1 MGFRS
6 FGLIIKHKGAI
17 HMKRLLAVILAL
29 ALVFSFAGCV
39 NSKGDESHDKMLIG
53 TWVSK
58 KTDSPQA
65 AGWTLEFNEDGTLV
79 IYVSDEQ
86 AEEFAEKVIGENIE
100 QLGSLDRVLEES
112 GFETKEELKAMYIEA
127 AMQEFQRKD
136 SYWKTQDNVLKRY
149 NTKQDYDRDA
159 ENKLA
164 VNTYEISEDGK
175 SLTLYNDETVLGE
188 YVKA

>member
-1 MGFRS
+1 
-6 FGLIIKHKGAI
+6 
-17 HMKRLLAVILAL
+17 MKRLSAVILAL
-29 ALVFSFAGCV
+29 VLVFSFAGCV
-39 NSKGDESHDKMLIG
+39 NNKGDESHDKMLIG

-65 AGWTLEFNEDGTLV
+65 VDWTLEFNEDGTLA

-86 AEEFAEKVIGENIE
+86 ADEFAEKVISENVK
-100 QLGSLDRVLEES
+100 QSGSLDKVLEES
-112 GFETKEELKAMYIEA
+112 GFKTKDELKAMYIEA

-136 SYWKTQDNVLKRY
+136 LYWKTQDGRLKRY
-149 NTKQDYDRDA
+149 NTKQDYDSEK

-164 VNTYEISEDGK
+164 ASTYEISEDEK
-175 SLTLYNDETVLGE
+175 TLTLYNGETVLGE